1 MEEDYPEA
9 KRTARRAVYNAK
21 RVAKLERFGDVLRR
35 EDDRAQLSKIAKQ
48 MTATNTDIVCEKCI
62 RNDKG
67 DLAASDM
74 GKTWLGKS
82 IARVCYMRNLSGKRR
97 T

>member
-1 MEEDYPEA
+1 MEEEYPEA
-9 KRTARRAVYNAK
+9 KRTARKAVSDAK

-35 EDDRAQLSKIAKQ
+35 EDEIAQLSKIAKQ
-48 MTATNTDIVCEKCI
+48 MTATNRDIVCDKCI
-62 RNDKG
+62 RNDRG